1 MCYIFFLFLT
11 WFTLKRIFWTVV
23 LFSLGKKYE
32 RKCFT
37 YLIVF
42 LLTKFIIRDIVIHLM
57 FLYRVLK
64 WDSAHHRKC
73 IAPISHL
80 GLCPQIYV
88 WEGTGNRKSLAD
100 PSWRTGPRCL
110 RTKDASFLPRSFN
123 SWNQTSPCL
132 SSQESRD
139 PTEERAGI

>member
-88 WEGTGNRKSLAD
+88 WEGTGNRKTPNRNWTHSAPPCSISNLGQVW
-100 PSWRTGPRCL
+100 SGMSNGETSNRMKNLYTF
-110 RTKDASFLPRSFN
+110 FLF
-123 SWNQTSPCL
+123 
-132 SSQESRD
+132 QER
-139 PTEERAGI
+139 